1 MINIYNCFNDINLK
15 GKLQSRRR
23 IIACHASYQPAIS
36 TKPQAAS
43 GPGAFNMTTFAL
55 SPEDKGLA
63 PACGTRV
70 NLLITSMWELWIEL
84 SLPSSTAGK
93 KKSPSHC
100 FVCNT
105 QPCLIILAPNNT
117 YPSIKLLG
125 KQHYCP
131 QEGFG
136 CEALF
141 WEKPFTAF
149 HECSLLTF
157 HRLFYL

>member
-1 MINIYNCFNDINLK
+1 M
-15 GKLQSRRR
+15 
-23 IIACHASYQPAIS
+23 AH
-36 TKPQAAS
+36 
-43 GPGAFNMTTFAL
+43 GAFNMTTFAL

-70 NLLITSMWELWIEL
+70 NLLITSMWELWMEL
-84 SLPSSTAGK
+84 SLHSSTVG

-125 KQHYCP
+125 KTALLST
-131 QEGFG
+131 GG
-136 CEALF
+136 VSLGREALF

-149 HECSLLTF
+149 HECSLNITPATYF
-157 HRLFYL
+157 S

>member
-1 MINIYNCFNDINLK
+1 MTLILKRDYNQEEGLLLAMHLINLP
-15 GKLQSRRR
+15 
-23 IIACHASYQPAIS
+23 YQLK
-36 TKPQAAS
+36 KPQAAS

-55 SPEDKGLA
+55 SPEDKGLE

-70 NLLITSMWELWIEL
+70 NLLIASMWELWIEL
-84 SLPSSTAGK
+84 SLPSSTVGK
-93 KKSPSHC
+93 KITSHC